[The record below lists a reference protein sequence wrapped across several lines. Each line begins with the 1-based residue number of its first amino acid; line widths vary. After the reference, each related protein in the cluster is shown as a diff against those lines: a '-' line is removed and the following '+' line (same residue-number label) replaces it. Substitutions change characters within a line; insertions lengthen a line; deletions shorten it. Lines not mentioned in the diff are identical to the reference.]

1 MIMHSGSSN
10 FSREHVLT
18 SAFDNRLHPVRL
30 VERLAATRGKDL
42 VFTYSRYEI
51 APPGQQAAAPRSPAL
66 RVSARDVSPDWLVER
81 LAELGP
87 SEEIAWHSWVEH
99 KGVGFHIPMIDF
111 NERPPN
117 SELRRLGA
125 QMVAVMDIA
134 NNFAFFESG
143 RAIHAYSTALIPE
156 NAWNRYLGE
165 LLLLNDRDRPPIVD
179 VRWVGHAIVRG
190 FAALRWSCN
199 TDRYLGMPHLV
210 NLDDSR
216 S

>member
-1 MIMHSGSSN
+1 MAREFDIEMH
-10 FSREHVLT
+10 
-18 SAFDNRLHPVRL
+18 PICL
-30 VERLAATRGKDL
+30 VQRLAATRGGDL

-51 APPGQQAAAPRSPAL
+51 APPGQQAAAPRSLAL

-99 KGVGFHIPMIDF
+99 EGVGFHIPMIDF

-117 SELRRLGA
+117 SELRRLGG
-125 QMVAVMDIA
+125 QMVAAMDLA
-134 NNFAFFESG
+134 NDFAFFASG
-143 RAIHAYSTALIPE
+143 RAIHAYSPELIPE
-156 NAWNRYLGE
+156 NGWDRYLGE
-165 LLLLNDRDRPPIVD
+165 LLLLNERDRRPIVD

-199 TDRYLGMPHLV
+199 TDRYLGMPRLV
-210 NLDDSR
+210 KIDDSIR
-216 S
+216 